1 MTDQLQGK
9 RVAIL
14 ATDGVERVELE
25 QPRDALPQA
34 RAETDLPAFCAAIV
48 QALAQ
53 IPAQRTA

>member
-1 MTDQLQGK
+1 MTGQLEGK

-14 ATDGVERVELE
+14 TTDGVERVELE

-34 RAETDLPAFCAAIV
+34 RADTDLPAFCAAIV
-48 QALAQ
+48 QAFAR

>member
-1 MTDQLQGK
+1 
-9 RVAIL
+9 VAIL

-34 RAETDLPAFCAAIV
+34 PADTDPPAFCAAIV
-48 QALAQ
+48 QAFAQ